1 MRLNKSTSHAV
12 RILIDCAKAE
22 GRLIKVAEIAKRLDI
37 TQQNAFKIV
46 HLLSK
51 AGFLASVRGRNGGVR
66 LSRGAAEIRIGDVV
80 RSIESLGQEDKEET
94 AGQGSLHRIVDDALE
109 AFISVL
115 DQHTLEDMAAGA
127 VQGAPAR
134 ESGGRTGKSKRRASA
149 GRSRR
154 GVQQSAPLRSVG

>member
-22 GRLIKVAEIAKRLDI
+22 GRLIKVADIAQRLDI

-51 AGFLASVRGRNGGVR
+51 AGFLASVRGRHGGVR
-66 LSRGAAEIRIGDVV
+66 LAHSAAKIRIGDVV
-80 RSIESLGQEDKEET
+80 RSIEIMGPEEKE
-94 AGQGSLHRIVDDALE
+94 AGGRGSLHRIVDDALD

-115 DQHTLEDMAAGA
+115 DQHTLEDMAAA
-127 VQGAPAR
+127 HHAQIAR
-134 ESGGRTGKSKRRASA
+134 DPGGRTGKGTLRAPTPRK
-149 GRSRR
+149 GR
-154 GVQQSAPLRSVG
+154 GHQSAPRAIG

>member
-12 RILIDCAKAE
+12 RILIDCAKAD
-22 GRLIKVAEIAKRLDI
+22 GRLIKVAQIAERLEI

-51 AGFLASVRGRNGGVR
+51 AGFLASVRGRHGGVR
-66 LSRGAAEIRIGDVV
+66 LARSAAQIRIGDVV
-80 RSIESLGQEDKEET
+80 RSIETMGQEENKE
-94 AGQGSLHRIVDDALE
+94 AGQGSLHRIVDDALG

-127 VQGAPAR
+127 QAGQAAREPGGRSGKTPVRAPA
-134 ESGGRTGKSKRRASA
+134 GRN
-149 GRSRR
+149 RR
-154 GVQQSAPLRSVG
+154 GPQQSAPNRLG

>member
-12 RILIDCAKAE
+12 RILIDCAKAD
-22 GRLIKVAEIAKRLDI
+22 GLIKVADIAKRLDI

-51 AGFLASVRGRNGGVR
+51 AGFLTSVRGRHGGVR
-66 LSRGAAEIRIGDVV
+66 LARAPAQIRVGDVV
-80 RSIESLGQEDKEET
+80 RSIETMGQEDEE
-94 AGQGSLHRIVDDALE
+94 AGSKGSLHRIVDDALD

-127 VQGAPAR
+127 AHGPSAR
-134 ESGGRTGKSKRRASA
+134 DGGGRTGKGGRRTGA
-149 GRSRR
+149 GRNRR
-154 GVQQSAPLRSVG
+154 GSQQSAPARPFG

>member
-22 GRLIKVAEIAKRLDI
+22 GKLIKVADIAKRLDI

-51 AGFLASVRGRNGGVR
+51 AGFLASVRGRHGGVR
-66 LSRGAAEIRIGDVV
+66 LASPAAQIRIGDVV
-80 RSIESLGQEDKEET
+80 RSIETLGQEET
-94 AGQGSLHRIVDDALE
+94 EAGGRGSLHRIVDDALE

-115 DQHTLEDMAAGA
+115 DQHTLEDMAAGVA
-127 VQGAPAR
+127 QSASAR
-134 ESGGRTGKSKRRASA
+134 DTGGRSGKGGSRTGSPRN
-149 GRSRR
+149 RR
-154 GVQQSAPLRSVG
+154 GTQQSAPLRPFG

>member
-22 GRLIKVAEIAKRLDI
+22 GRLIKVADIAERLDI

-51 AGFLASVRGRNGGVR
+51 AGFLGSVRGRHGGVR
-66 LSRGAAEIRIGDVV
+66 LARSASVIRIGDVV
-80 RSIESLGQEDKEET
+80 RSIETLGREET
-94 AGQGSLHRIVDDALE
+94 GGETTGRGSLHRIVDDALE

-115 DQHTLEDMAAGA
+115 DQHTLEDMAAA
-127 VQGAPAR
+127 HQVPAGR
-134 ESGGRTGKSKRRASA
+134 ESGGRSGKTPLRAPSP
-149 GRSRR
+149 RTRR
-154 GVQQSAPLRSVG
+154 GPQQTAAR

>member
-12 RILIDCAKAE
+12 RILIDCATAE
-22 GRLIKVAEIAKRLDI
+22 GKLIKVADIAKRLDI

-51 AGFLASVRGRNGGVR
+51 AGFLSSVRGRHGGVR
-66 LSRGAAEIRIGDVV
+66 LARAASQIRIGDVV
-80 RSIESLGQEDKEET
+80 RSIETLGRDDAEDT
-94 AGQGSLHRIVDDALE
+94 GRGSLHQIVDDALD

-127 VQGAPAR
+127 ALGASGR
-134 ESGGRTGKSKRRASA
+134 DSGGRSGKGGSRTGAARN
-149 GRSRR
+149 RR
-154 GVQQSAPLRSVG
+154 GTQQSAPLRPLG

>member
-22 GRLIKVAEIAKRLDI
+22 GNLIKVAEIAQRLDI

-51 AGFLASVRGRNGGVR
+51 AGFLASVRGRHGGVR
-66 LSRGAAEIRIGDVV
+66 LARPAAQIRIGDVV
-80 RSIESLGQEDKEET
+80 RSIETLGQEEEE
-94 AGQGSLHRIVDDALE
+94 ADSRGSLNRIVDDALE

-127 VQGAPAR
+127 APGAGAR
-134 ESGGRTGKSKRRASA
+134 DSGGRTGKGGRRGASA
-149 GRSRR
+149 RTRR
-154 GVQQSAPLRSVG
+154 GGQQSAPVRPFG

>member
-12 RILIDCAKAE
+12 RILIDCAKAD
-22 GRLIKVAEIAKRLDI
+22 GLIKVADIAKRLDI

-51 AGFLASVRGRNGGVR
+51 AGFLASVRGRHGGVR
-66 LSRGAAEIRIGDVV
+66 LARPAAQIRIGDVV
-80 RSIESLGQEDKEET
+80 RSIETLGQEQEG
-94 AGQGSLHRIVDDALE
+94 AGSRGSLHRIVDDALD

-127 VQGAPAR
+127 IHGQSR
-134 ESGGRTGKSKRRASA
+134 EPGGRSGKGRGRTAAAGKRRGS
-149 GRSRR
+149 
-154 GVQQSAPLRSVG
+154 QQSAPVRPFG

>member
-12 RILIDCAKAE
+12 RILIDCAKSE
-22 GRLIKVAEIAKRLDI
+22 SRLIKVADIAERLDI

-51 AGFLASVRGRNGGVR
+51 AGFLTSVRGRHGGVR
-66 LSRGAAEIRIGDVV
+66 LARPAAQIRVGDVV
-80 RSIESLGQEDKEET
+80 RSIETLGHEERET
-94 AGQGSLHRIVDDALE
+94 GARGSGSLHRIVDDALD

-115 DQHTLEDMAAGA
+115 DQHTLQDMAGA
-127 VQGAPAR
+127 QSTGARDPGGRSGKSRSGGAP
-134 ESGGRTGKSKRRASA
+134 

-154 GVQQSAPLRSVG
+154 GPQQSAPLRPLG

>member
-51 AGFLASVRGRNGGVR
+51 AGFLASVRGRHGGVR
-66 LSRGAAEIRIGDVV
+66 LARQASQIRIGDVV
-80 RSIESLGQEDKEET
+80 RSIETLGQEET
-94 AGQGSLHRIVDDALE
+94 EADRRGGGLHQIVDDALD

-127 VQGAPAR
+127 MPAAPAR
-134 ESGGRTGKSKRRASA
+134 EPGGRSGKTPVKAASP
-149 GRSRR
+149 RSRR
-154 GVQQSAPLRSVG
+154 GPQQSAPRTLG

>member
-22 GRLIKVAEIAKRLDI
+22 GNLIKVAEIAQRLDI

-51 AGFLASVRGRNGGVR
+51 AGFLASVRGRHGGVR
-66 LSRGAAEIRIGDVV
+66 LARPAAQIRIGDVV
-80 RSIESLGQEDKEET
+80 RSIETLGQEEEE
-94 AGQGSLHRIVDDALE
+94 ADSRGSLNRIVDDALE

-127 VQGAPAR
+127 AAGTGAR
-134 ESGGRTGKSKRRASA
+134 DSGGRTGKGGRRGASA
-149 GRSRR
+149 RTRR
-154 GVQQSAPLRSVG
+154 GGQQSAPVRPFG

>member
-22 GRLIKVAEIAKRLDI
+22 GRLIKVAEISERLDI

-51 AGFLASVRGRNGGVR
+51 AGFLSSVRGRHGGVR
-66 LSRGAAEIRIGDVV
+66 LARPAAKIRIGDVV
-80 RSIESLGQEDKEET
+80 RSIETLGQEAQKE
-94 AGQGSLHRIVDDALE
+94 AGRGSLHSIVDDALD

-115 DQHTLEDMAAGA
+115 DQHTLEDMAGAQQAAAG
-127 VQGAPAR
+127 R
-134 ESGGRTGKSKRRASA
+134 DTGGRSSKTPGRGATP
-149 GRSRR
+149 RSRK
-154 GVQQSAPLRSVG
+154 GPQQSAPLRPLG

>member
-22 GRLIKVAEIAKRLDI
+22 GKLIKVADIAKRLDI

-46 HLLSK
+46 HMLSK
-51 AGFLASVRGRNGGVR
+51 AGFLASVRGRHGGVR
-66 LSRGAAEIRIGDVV
+66 LARPAAQIRIGDVV
-80 RSIESLGQEDKEET
+80 RSIETMGQEDTE
-94 AGQGSLHRIVDDALE
+94 AGARGSLHRIVDDALD

-127 VQGAPAR
+127 ALGNPAR
-134 ESGGRTGKSKRRASA
+134 ESGGRSGKGGQRATA
-149 GRSRR
+149 ARNRR
-154 GVQQSAPLRSVG
+154 GPQQSAPVRPFG

>member
-22 GRLIKVAEIAKRLDI
+22 GRLIKVAEIAERLDI

-51 AGFLASVRGRNGGVR
+51 AGFLASVRGRHGGVR
-66 LSRGAAEIRIGDVV
+66 LARSAAVIRIGDVV
-80 RSIESLGQEDKEET
+80 RSIETLGREET
-94 AGQGSLHRIVDDALE
+94 EADGRGSLHRIVDDALD

-115 DQHTLEDMAAGA
+115 DQHTLEDMAAA
-127 VQGAPAR
+127 QHIRPAR
-134 ESGGRTGKSKRRASA
+134 ESGGRSGKTPPRRPSS
-149 GRSRR
+149 RTRR
-154 GVQQSAPLRSVG
+154 GPQQSAPQRPLG

>member
-22 GRLIKVAEIAKRLDI
+22 GRLIKVAEIAQRLDI

-51 AGFLASVRGRNGGVR
+51 AGFLASARGRNGGVR

-80 RSIESLGQEDKEET
+80 RSIESLGQEEAEE
-94 AGQGSLHRIVDDALE
+94 AVGQGSLHRIVDDALE

-127 VQGAPAR
+127 IGGAPGEA
-134 ESGGRTGKSKRRASA
+134 GGRPGKPKRRASA
-149 GRSRR
+149 GRNRR
-154 GVQQSAPLRSVG
+154 GVQQSAPLRSIG

>member
-22 GRLIKVAEIAKRLDI
+22 GNLIKVADIAQRLDI

-51 AGFLASVRGRNGGVR
+51 AGFLSSVRGRHGGVR
-66 LSRGAAEIRIGDVV
+66 LARPAAQIRVGDVV
-80 RSIESLGQEDKEET
+80 RSIETLGHEEEE
-94 AGQGSLHRIVDDALE
+94 ADSRGSLHRIVDDALE

-127 VQGAPAR
+127 VAGPGARDP
-134 ESGGRTGKSKRRASA
+134 GGRTGKGGRRGTAA
-149 GRSRR
+149 RSRR
-154 GVQQSAPLRSVG
+154 GGQQSAPVRPFG

>member
-22 GRLIKVAEIAKRLDI
+22 GRLIKVGEIAKRLDI

-51 AGFLASVRGRNGGVR
+51 AGFLSSVRGRHGGVR
-66 LSRGAAEIRIGDVV
+66 LARPAVQIRIGDVV
-80 RSIESLGQEDKEET
+80 RSIETLGPEQKEA
-94 AGQGSLHRIVDDALE
+94 AGRGSLNRIVDDALG

-115 DQHTLEDMAAGA
+115 DQHTLEDMAAGSQA
-127 VQGAPAR
+127 TSAR
-134 ESGGRTGKSKRRASA
+134 DPGGRSGKTTPRGASS
-149 GRSRR
+149 RSRR
-154 GVQQSAPLRSVG
+154 GPQQSAAVRPIG

>member
-51 AGFLASVRGRNGGVR
+51 AGFLVSVRGRHGGVR
-66 LSRGAAEIRIGDVV
+66 LARPAAKIRIGDVV
-80 RSIESLGQEDKEET
+80 RSIETLGQEEQKD
-94 AGQGSLHRIVDDALE
+94 GRGSLHQIVDDALD

-115 DQHTLEDMAAGA
+115 DQHTLEDMA
-127 VQGAPAR
+127 GAPA
-134 ESGGRTGKSKRRASA
+134 GGGSPRHRAAARASPRPA
-149 GRSRR
+149 RGATGRNRR
-154 GVQQSAPLRSVG
+154 GPQQSAPVRPLG

>member
-22 GRLIKVAEIAKRLDI
+22 TRLIKVADIAERLDI

-51 AGFLASVRGRNGGVR
+51 AGFLTSVRGRHGGVR
-66 LSRGAAEIRIGDVV
+66 LARPAVQIRVGDVV
-80 RSIESLGQEDKEET
+80 RSIETLGQEEKPSGT
-94 AGQGSLHRIVDDALE
+94 GGSLRRIVDDALD

-115 DQHTLEDMAAGA
+115 DQHTLEDMAGA
-127 VQGAPAR
+127 SQSTGAR
-134 ESGGRTGKSKRRASA
+134 NSGGRSGKSRSGGGS

-154 GVQQSAPLRSVG
+154 GPQQSAPRALG

>member
-22 GRLIKVAEIAKRLDI
+22 GRLIKVAEIAERLDI

-51 AGFLASVRGRNGGVR
+51 AGFLASVRGRHGGVR
-66 LSRGAAEIRIGDVV
+66 LARPAAKIRIGDVV
-80 RSIESLGQEDKEET
+80 RSIETMGRDEQEE
-94 AGQGSLHRIVDDALE
+94 AGGRGSLHRIVDDALD

-115 DQHTLEDMAAGA
+115 DQHTLEDMAAA
-127 VQGAPAR
+127 HQVQAAR
-134 ESGGRTGKSKRRASA
+134 ESGGRSGKTPLRGPAPRT
-149 GRSRR
+149 RR
-154 GVQQSAPLRSVG
+154 GGQQSAPVRPIG

>member
-12 RILIDCAKAE
+12 RILIDCAKSE
-22 GRLIKVAEIAKRLDI
+22 SRLIKVADIAERLDI

-51 AGFLASVRGRNGGVR
+51 AGFLTSVRGRHGGVR
-66 LSRGAAEIRIGDVV
+66 LARPAVQIRVGDVV
-80 RSIESLGQEDKEET
+80 RSIETLGQEEKQSG
-94 AGQGSLHRIVDDALE
+94 ASGLHRIVDDALD

-115 DQHTLEDMAAGA
+115 DQHTLEDMAGA
-127 VQGAPAR
+127 SQSTGTR
-134 ESGGRTGKSKRRASA
+134 DSGGRSGKSRSGGGS

-154 GVQQSAPLRSVG
+154 GPQQSAPRALG